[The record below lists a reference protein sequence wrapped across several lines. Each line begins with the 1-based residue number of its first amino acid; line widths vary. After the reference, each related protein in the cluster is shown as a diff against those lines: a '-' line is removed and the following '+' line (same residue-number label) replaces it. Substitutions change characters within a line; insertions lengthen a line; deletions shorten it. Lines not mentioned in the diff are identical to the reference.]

1 VSDLLRS
8 GRPWLYWLPA
18 LALMLLIFVLSS
30 QSGLRVSEDASVERP
45 IRASAHF
52 FTYAVLAGLLLSA
65 LARGGRP
72 VWRHVLVAFALAVLY
87 GASDELHQSFV
98 PDRAGRIDDLIVDT
112 LGALVGLAIG
122 WTVLSLRERATG
134 ARRTTT
140 AGSAT
145 TGSADPMDVSGD

>member
-1 VSDLLRS
+1 MSAPGPSR
-8 GRPWLYWLPA
+8 RPWLYWLPA
-18 LALMLLIFVLSS
+18 LAVMAVIFVLSS

-52 FTYAVLAGLLLSA
+52 FTYALLAGLLLFA

-72 VWRHVLVAFALAVLY
+72 GWRHVVVAFALAVLY

-98 PDRAGRIDDLIVDT
+98 PDRAGRVDDLIVDT

-122 WTVLSLRERATG
+122 WTVLSLR
-134 ARRTTT
+134 ARVAASRDTV
-140 AGSAT
+140 GD
-145 TGSADPMDVSGD
+145 SADLVDPAAD

>member
-1 VSDLLRS
+1 MSVPVRS
-8 GRPWLYWLPA
+8 GRWWLYWLPA
-18 LALMLLIFVLSS
+18 LAVMALIFVLSS

-52 FTYAVLAGLLLSA
+52 FTYALLAGLLLFA

-72 VWRHVLVAFALAVLY
+72 GWRQVVIAFVLAVLY

-112 LGALVGLAIG
+112 LGAVVGLALG
-122 WTVLSLRERATG
+122 WTVLSLRARAAA
-134 ARRTTT
+134 AR
-140 AGSAT
+140 GAT
-145 TGSADPMDVSGD
+145 TGSAGPVDVSGD